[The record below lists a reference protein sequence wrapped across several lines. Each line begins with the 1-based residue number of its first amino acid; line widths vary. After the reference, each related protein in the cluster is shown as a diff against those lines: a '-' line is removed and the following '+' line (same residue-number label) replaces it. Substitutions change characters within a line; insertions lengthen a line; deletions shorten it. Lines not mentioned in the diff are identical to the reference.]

1 MTQVKRRHTT
11 MWMMYGKSN
20 VSLRLLQVGN
30 VCKWPRTTQW
40 GEKKC
45 PSFTFLWATSSP
57 KTILT
62 DDWCSDG
69 KMRWRAPSAGER
81 WDGDRPT
88 ARWEGIKTAHWC
100 CVNPR
105 PACSW
110 HLYLLRSHT
119 RGCRRPTLPSC
130 CRTAARMKAFWWTSP
145 GVWTESG
152 ENREGGGGRR
162 VTAPLTRDET
172 NKVFCYLLTLQSRHK
187 SRGQPPRWL
196 RWG

>member
-1 MTQVKRRHTT
+1 
-11 MWMMYGKSN
+11 MYHSDSSRWVMYVNDLGS
-20 VSLRLLQVGN
+20 Q
-30 VCKWPRTTQW
+30 QW

-45 PSFTFLWATSSP
+45 PFFTFSWATSSP

-152 ENREGGGGRR
+152 ENREGGGASCHGSF
-162 VTAPLTRDET
+162 DSGWNE
-172 NKVFCYLLTLQSRHK
+172 
-187 SRGQPPRWL
+187 
-196 RWG
+196 